1 MPAIFL
7 FAGMTRS
14 CATAHSMNSF
24 AFRLI
29 RWQKQH
35 GRHDLPWQGADGMT
49 RCAQASGAGMPS
61 PRLLPQS
68 AGRNP
73 HLNPLPE
80 GEEAIALSPSGG
92 KLDRGLAITSDL
104 ASVVG
109 SPSRMASSS
118 ISNVSEADAYR
129 VWLSEIMLQ
138 QTQVA
143 TVIPYYQRFVASFP
157 TIAALAA
164 ASEEQVLT
172 HWSGLGYYARGR
184 NLHRAAQLIAEKHHG
199 EFPRQFEQILEL
211 PGIGRSTA
219 AAICALAW
227 HERRAILD
235 GNVRRVLARYCG
247 IEGWAGDRKVK
258 ENLGQQAE
266 ALLPQRD
273 IASYTQALM
282 DLGATVCTRSKPKCG
297 DCPVHSDCVAFQ
309 SERVNELPTPRPRK
323 AVPERHAVFLLLLHG
338 NDILLE
344 KRPGSGIWGGLWCPP
359 QFDDE
364 AAARDWFVRNGM
376 TANEGVRLET
386 FTHTFT
392 HFRLHI
398 TPLKIQL
405 SRKPLHA
412 AQPGSVVV
420 GASAPLQPRRTP
432 CGCSVWLDVEEA
444 LGAAIP
450 TPVRSLLQKLTCRM
464 G

>member
-1 MPAIFL
+1 
-7 FAGMTRS
+7 
-14 CATAHSMNSF
+14 
-24 AFRLI
+24 
-29 RWQKQH
+29 
-35 GRHDLPWQGADGMT
+35 
-49 RCAQASGAGMPS
+49 
-61 PRLLPQS
+61 
-68 AGRNP
+68 
-73 HLNPLPE
+73 
-80 GEEAIALSPSGG
+80 
-92 KLDRGLAITSDL
+92 
-104 ASVVG
+104 
-109 SPSRMASSS
+109 MASSS

-143 TVIPYYQRFVASFP
+143 TVIPYYQRFIASFP

-164 ASEEQVLT
+164 ASEEQVLA

-184 NLHRAAQLIAEKHHG
+184 NLHATAQLIVEQYGG
-199 EFPRQFEQILEL
+199 EFPRQYEQILEL

-219 AAICALAW
+219 AAICALAY

-247 IEGWAGDRKVK
+247 IEGWAGNKKV
-258 ENLGQQAE
+258 EERLWQQAE
-266 ALLPQRD
+266 ALLPQNINAVIPAKAGIQSSNKTGLPPSRERLGKGLPGNSG
-273 IASYTQALM
+273 IATYTQALM

-297 DCPVHSDCVAFQ
+297 DCPVQTDCVALQ
-309 SERVNELPTPRPRK
+309 TDRIAELPTPRPRK
-323 AVPERHAVFLLLLHG
+323 ALPERHAVFLLLLHG

-376 TANEGVRLET
+376 DASHGERLET

-398 TPLKIQL
+398 MPLKIQL
-405 SRKPLHA
+405 SRKPLHTE
-412 AQPGSVVV
+412 QPGS
-420 GASAPLQPRRTP
+420 L
-432 CGCSVWLDVEEA
+432 WLDVGEA

>member
-1 MPAIFL
+1 M
-7 FAGMTRS
+7 
-14 CATAHSMNSF
+14 SF
-24 AFRLI
+24 ASRLI
-29 RWQKQH
+29 RWQRTH
-35 GRHDLPWQGADGMT
+35 GRHDLPWQGADGY
-49 RCAQASGAGMPS
+49 C
-61 PRLLPQS
+61 
-68 AGRNP
+68 
-73 HLNPLPE
+73 
-80 GEEAIALSPSGG
+80 
-92 KLDRGLAITSDL
+92 
-104 ASVVG
+104 
-109 SPSRMASSS
+109 
-118 ISNVSEADAYR
+118 

-143 TVIPYYQRFVASFP
+143 TVIPYYRRFIASFP
-157 TIAALAA
+157 TIAILAA

-184 NLHRAAQLIAEKHHG
+184 NLHKAAQVIVAQHQS
-199 EFPRQFEQILEL
+199 EFPREFEQILEL

-219 AAICALAW
+219 AAICALAF

-235 GNVRRVLARYCG
+235 GNVKRVLSRCCG
-247 IEGWAGDRKVK
+247 IEGWAGEKKVEEK
-258 ENLGQQAE
+258 LWQQAE

-273 IASYTQALM
+273 IATYTQALM
-282 DLGATVCTRSKPKCG
+282 DLGATVCTRSKPECTA
-297 DCPVHSDCVAFQ
+297 CPVQYDCVAFNTG
-309 SERVNELPTPRPRK
+309 RTGELPTPRPRK
-323 AVPERHAVFLLLLHG
+323 AVPERHATFLLLMHG

-364 AAARDWFVRNGM
+364 AAAREWFLRSGM
-376 TANEGVRLET
+376 TASGGERLAT

-405 SRKPLHA
+405 ARKPVRA

-444 LGAAIP
+444 LRAAIP
-450 TPVRSLLQKLTCRM
+450 TPVRKVLENLARSW
-464 G
+464 